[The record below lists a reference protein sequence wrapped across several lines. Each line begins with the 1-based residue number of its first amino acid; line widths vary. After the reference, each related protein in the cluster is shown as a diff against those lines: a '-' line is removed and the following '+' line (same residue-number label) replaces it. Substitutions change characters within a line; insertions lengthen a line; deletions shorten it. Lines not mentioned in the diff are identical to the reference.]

1 MDTGTLLSAL
11 TLVLASTSVA
21 ANAAD
26 APQRIVLPTDV
37 VPVHYSIAVVPDPAH
52 MSFTG
57 SVQIDLD
64 VKQATRQIQLNA
76 ADLKFGKVSV
86 SGVDETPSVAFDG
99 KQETATLNFK
109 APVSAGHHVLS
120 IDYSGLI
127 NQHAAG
133 FFALDYDTAA
143 GKKRALF
150 TQFENSDA
158 RRFVPSW
165 DEPGIKSTFTLT
177 ATVPADQ
184 MALSNMPIAKT
195 EKLSGNLAKVT
206 FQQSPKMSSYLL
218 FFGVGEFD
226 RIHKLVDGVDV
237 GVVVQKG
244 DAAQAQYAL
253 ETAAQILPYYEDYF
267 GVKFPLPK
275 LDLIGGPGQSQFF
288 GAMEN
293 WGAIFYFERD
303 LIIDPKISTTEDKRS
318 VYQVIAHEMAHQWF
332 GDLVTMAWWDDLWLN
347 EGYASWME
355 YKAPDHFHPEW
366 KLWLDSVDAK
376 EAAMRADA
384 RASTHPII
392 TPIYDVLQA
401 SQAFDGITYEK
412 GQAVIRML
420 EDYVGSDNFR
430 AGVRSYMKAHAYGNT
445 VTDDLWR
452 EMDKTSG
459 QSITDVAH
467 DFTLQ
472 PGIPLVRVTATA
484 KGLHLAQD
492 RFTADGS
499 SKPALTW
506 HVPVKVAGADGKE
519 IWRGIVSADKPVDV
533 TVPAG
538 ALAVVNAGQAG
549 YYRSLYDAPSFAK
562 LSAGFTKLG
571 ASDQLG
577 LVHDSSALGRAGY
590 ESMGDVMQL
599 TQQTGADLDPDVTGA
614 LVGQLDELADYYEG
628 LPGEA
633 AFKAYARKATAPVL
647 AKLGWDAKPSED
659 GNVTLLRSE
668 VLSAM
673 GAFDDPAVLAEARK
687 RFAAYVKDQNSLSA
701 DLRRV
706 VLGIVADHADAA
718 TWEQIHSLAKT
729 AGSNLEK
736 RQLYVM
742 LAQAHDPALA
752 QKALALS
759 LTDEVPV
766 TTRPAML
773 SASSGYHPDAAL
785 DFYIAHQDAYNV
797 VLEPASRARYAP
809 RLASRGR
816 DAAILQKL
824 HAYATDHIPAEA
836 RGDVAKTDAAVNER
850 IGIRTQRLPEVDAWV
865 KAHGG

>member
-1 MDTGTLLSAL
+1 MDTSMLLPAVAL
-11 TLVLASTSVA
+11 ALASATATVDA
-21 ANAAD
+21 AAA
-26 APQRIVLPTDV
+26 PHRIVLPTDV
-37 VPVHYSIAVVPDPAH
+37 VPVHYDLAVVPDAAH
-52 MSFTG
+52 MTFSG
-57 SVQIDLD
+57 SVHIDLD
-64 VKQATRQIQLNA
+64 VKQATRTIQLNA
-76 ADLKFGKVSV
+76 ADLKFGKVSL
-86 SGVDETPSVAFDG
+86 SGVKETPAVRFDDR
-99 KQETATLNFK
+99 QETATLSFRS
-109 APVSAGHHVLS
+109 PVSAGHHVLN

-133 FFALDYDTAA
+133 FFALDYDTPA

-165 DEPGIKSTFTLT
+165 DEPGIKSTFTLS
-177 ATVPADQ
+177 ATVPADE

-195 EKLSGNLAKVT
+195 EKVPGGLARVT

-218 FFGVGEFD
+218 FFGVGDFD
-226 RIHKLVDGVDV
+226 RIHRDVNGVDV

-244 DAAQAQYAL
+244 DAAMAQYAL
-253 ETAAQILPYYEDYF
+253 DAAAQILPYYEEYF

-303 LIIDPKISTTEDKRS
+303 LIIDPKISTTEDKRD

-347 EGYASWME
+347 EGFASWME

-366 KLWLDSVDAK
+366 KLWLDSVGAK
-376 EAAMRADA
+376 EYAMRADA
-384 RASTHPII
+384 RPSTHPII

-401 SQAFDGITYEK
+401 SQAFDGITYSK

-420 EDYVGSDNFR
+420 EDYVGADNFR
-430 AGVRSYMKAHAYGNT
+430 AGVRAYMKAHAYGNT

-452 EMDKTSG
+452 EMDRTSG
-459 QSITDVAH
+459 QSITTVAH

-472 PGIPLVRVTATA
+472 PGIPLLRVNATA
-484 KGLHLAQD
+484 KGLHLTQD

-499 SKPALTW
+499 GKPALTW
-506 HVPVKVAGADGKE
+506 HVPVKVADADGKE
-519 IWRGIVSADKPVDV
+519 IWRGVVSADRPVDV
-533 TVPAG
+533 AVPAG
-538 ALAVVNAGQAG
+538 SLAIVNAGQGG
-549 YYRSLYDAPSFAK
+549 YYRSLYDSSTFAK
-562 LSAGFTKLG
+562 LNQGFMRLR
-571 ASDQLG
+571 AADQLG
-577 LVHDSSALGRAGY
+577 LVNDSSALGLAGY
-590 ESMGDVMQL
+590 ESMGDFMEL
-599 TQQTGADLDPDVTGA
+599 TRQTSANLDTDVVSSLIGK
-614 LVGQLDELADYYEG
+614 LDELARNYWG
-628 LPGEA
+628 LPGEM
-633 AFKAYARKATAPVL
+633 AFKTYARKVTAPVL
-647 AKLGWDAKPSED
+647 AKLGWDARPGED
-659 GNVTLLRSE
+659 SNATLLRSD

-673 GAFDDPAVLAEARK
+673 GDFDDPGVMAEARK
-687 RFAAYVKDQNSLSA
+687 RFETYMKDRNSLSA

-706 VLGIVADHADAA
+706 VLGIVAEHADAA
-718 TWEQIHSLAKT
+718 TWDEIHALAKA

-742 LAQAHDPALA
+742 LAQARDPALV

-759 LTDEVPV
+759 LTDEVPA

-773 SASSGYHPDAAL
+773 SASSIDHPGMAL
-785 DFYIAHQDAYNV
+785 DWYIAHQDEYNK
-797 VLEPASRARYAP
+797 VLEPASRTRYAP
-809 RLASRGR
+809 RLAFRGQ

-824 HAYATDHIPAEA
+824 HAYAAAHIPPEA
-836 RGDVAKTDAAVNER
+836 RGDVAKADAAVNER
-850 IGIRTQRLPEVDAWV
+850 IAIRSQRLPQVDAWL
-865 KAHGG
+865 KTNGG